1 MGYIITANLAKG
13 RKVTTE
19 PVFRR
24 NHGMVLKFIGVT
36 LPDNYRVDFSNTLNG
51 TAKSQMGTAENGVII
66 PDEYFMPGQTIF
78 AWVVLSPT
86 ENSAITEFQVSI
98 PIDPKAK
105 ATIDQPTT
113 QQQSMIDQAIVA
125 LNDANETVRE
135 TAMSIIVDSTTLVIQ
150 KTFP

>member
-13 RKVTTE
+13 RKVITE
-19 PVFRR
+19 PVFRW

-51 TAKSQMGTAENGVII
+51 MAKSQMGTAENGVII

-105 ATIDQPTT
+105 ATGIDPAP
-113 QQQSMIDQAIVA
+113 QQESVIDQAINA
-125 LNDANETVRE
+125 LNEAEETLRE
-135 TAMSIIVDSTTLVIQ
+135 AAISITVDNTTLLIS
-150 KTFP
+150 